1 MKSASSTD
9 TAKVSA
15 FGKWFKAQFGRLPN
29 DSKTRK
35 LRQRCDELKSALAI
49 ADMELRVE
57 DALHAS
63 WNAALCGWNAR
74 QRGKS

>member
-1 MKSASSTD
+1 MSKSSGSSTE
-9 TAKVSA
+9 TSA

-29 DSKTRK
+29 AAKTRK
-35 LRQRCDELKSALAI
+35 LRQKCDELKSALVI

-63 WNAALCGWNAR
+63 WNAALYGWNAR
-74 QRGKS
+74 PRGKS